1 MTPTLQFYE
10 NLEVLP
16 MGNVRHFRRIHK
28 KYGPFP
34 KKVCFSLNSAEFVC
48 FLQVLPMGNVR
59 HFRRI
64 HKNGAPLLKTGVF
77 FAEFTESQLFS
88 PRFND
93 FREKLLVS
101 QVLPKNGTMA
111 SSQNVT

>member
-1 MTPTLQFYE
+1 
-10 NLEVLP
+10 
-16 MGNVRHFRRIHK
+16 
-28 KYGPFP
+28 
-34 KKVCFSLNSAEFVC
+34 
-48 FLQVLPMGNVR
+48 MGNVR

-64 HKNGAPLLKTGVF
+64 HKNDAPLLKTYVF

-88 PRFND
+88 PKLNDFRENSPKLND

-111 SSQNVT
+111 SSQNVTKKHLVFYQGVIL

>member
-1 MTPTLQFYE
+1 
-10 NLEVLP
+10 

-28 KYGPFP
+28 NYAFFSEN
-34 KKVCFSLNSAEFVC
+34 VCFSLKFAKFVC

-64 HKNGAPLLKTGVF
+64 HKNDAPLLKTCVF

-88 PRFND
+88 PKLSD